1 MGGRP
6 EGGADRCGAMHY
18 ATTSGIGSR
27 IFCPA
32 EKAMWEALRRTIE
45 CSSKPFCTD
54 IEPAFLG
61 VISLSALVIGRPSI
75 SASIDGRRAVLSSAF
90 SRCFAVILA
99 DQFEFVEATNACM
112 RARIH
117 GFAREA
123 CLPLF
128 RQSSLGS
135 SCAPNSAQRSRGGWT
150 VGTLKMSP
158 ALVSDTM

>member
-27 IFCPA
+27 IVCPA

-61 VISLSALVIGRPSI
+61 VISGSSERLS
-75 SASIDGRRAVLSSAF
+75 
-90 SRCFAVILA
+90 VILFSA
-99 DQFEFVEATNACM
+99 AAVCSDEW
-112 RARIH
+112 
-117 GFAREA
+117 
-123 CLPLF
+123 
-128 RQSSLGS
+128 SS
-135 SCAPNSAQRSRGGWT
+135 
-150 VGTLKMSP
+150 V
-158 ALVSDTM
+158 

>member
-61 VISLSALVIGRPSI
+61 VISLSALVIGRSSI
-75 SASIDGRRAVLSSAF
+75 SASIDGRKGVRRRSAARYSRPARNHPGDSSESQSQDA
-90 SRCFAVILA
+90 A
-99 DQFEFVEATNACM
+99 D
-112 RARIH
+112 
-117 GFAREA
+117 
-123 CLPLF
+123 L
-128 RQSSLGS
+128 
-135 SCAPNSAQRSRGGWT
+135 
-150 VGTLKMSP
+150 
-158 ALVSDTM
+158 